1 MTVSW
6 HGVRSSERS
15 LSGGGPQG
23 STIGLLEYLS
33 QSNNNTENIDPELKY
48 KWLDDLSVLE
58 IVNLLTV
65 GISSYNLKAHVPSD
79 ILTSNGFIQAEH
91 LTTQETI
98 DAIETWTFNNQMKL
112 NQKKSCGMIFN
123 FTQNYQFTSRLTI
136 GGERLEFKDHTKILG
151 LILEKNLKWSK
162 NTEYLVKKANARMEI
177 LRRLSSFSPPIKDML
192 TVYISFIR
200 SILEQSCVIWHST
213 LTLEDSEKLERVQKN
228 AFRNILK
235 ERYENYEN
243 ALVYL
248 KMDTLSE
255 RRKNLIYSFGK
266 KCLKLE
272 QTKHL
277 FPLKERNHQI
287 QQRYTEKYEVLHANT
302 DRLKNSTVP
311 YIQRLLNEEERKKST

>member
-1 MTVSW
+1 
-6 HGVRSSERS
+6 
-15 LSGGGPQG
+15 
-23 STIGLLEYLS
+23 
-33 QSNNNTENIDPELKY
+33 
-48 KWLDDLSVLE
+48 
-58 IVNLLTV
+58 
-65 GISSYNLKAHVPSD
+65 
-79 ILTSNGFIQAEH
+79 
-91 LTTQETI
+91 
-98 DAIETWTFNNQMKL
+98 
-112 NQKKSCGMIFN
+112 
-123 FTQNYQFTSRLTI
+123 
-136 GGERLEFKDHTKILG
+136 
-151 LILEKNLKWSK
+151 
-162 NTEYLVKKANARMEI
+162 MEI

-235 ERYENYEN
+235 EKYENYEN
-243 ALVYL
+243 ALLYL

-255 RRKNLIYSFGK
+255 RRKNLLYSFGK

-277 FPLKERNHQI
+277 FPPKERNHQI